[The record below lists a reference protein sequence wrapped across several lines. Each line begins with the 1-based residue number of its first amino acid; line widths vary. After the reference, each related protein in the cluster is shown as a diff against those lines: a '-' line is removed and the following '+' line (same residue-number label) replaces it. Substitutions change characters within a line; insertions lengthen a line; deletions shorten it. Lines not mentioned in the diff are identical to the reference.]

1 MNGEPKLMQMPNCLN
16 KKLKDGM
23 IKEFKNGNSKWV
35 SMFYCTILVLDFL
48 QENFS
53 LNGKDRISSRKF
65 IALEPLRSITP
76 KAPIRRWSMGKE
88 LSITS
93 QVHLLML
100 RLTLFKT
107 MTPEEY
113 I

>member
-1 MNGEPKLMQMPNCLN
+1 MNGEPKLMKMPNCSK

-35 SMFYCTILVLDFL
+35 SMFYYTILVLDFL

-53 LNGKDRISSRKF
+53 LNGKDHISSRKF
-65 IALEPLRSITP
+65 IVLELSRSTTP
-76 KAPIRRWSMGKE
+76 KALIRRWSMGKE
-88 LSITS
+88 LSIMS

-100 RLTLFKT
+100 KLILSKL
-107 MTPEEY
+107 
-113 I
+113 